1 LKVSFILP
9 PQRKKGRKERGVR
22 SQIRDGRERK
32 SRFVDLPS
40 DEVEER
46 KE

>member
-1 LKVSFILP
+1 LKVSFIFAA
-9 PQRKKGRKERGVR
+9 GEEEDRKEREVR
-22 SQIRDGRERK
+22 SQIRDGRGRK

>member
-1 LKVSFILP
+1 LKVSFIFAAAEEED
-9 PQRKKGRKERGVR
+9 RKERGVR
-22 SQIRDGRERK
+22 SQIQDGRERK

-46 KE
+46 NE